1 MSYGLGFS
9 HQQVNRRC
17 NTVLHG
23 HRFTD
28 SNFKKLGRSVLMK
41 VKIVKSMDAASVAA
55 PHKAVTVIGG
65 ITEVALFAFA
75 ALVKV
80 VPVFPL

>member
-1 MSYGLGFS
+1 
-9 HQQVNRRC
+9 
-17 NTVLHG
+17 
-23 HRFTD
+23 
-28 SNFKKLGRSVLMK
+28 MK

-80 VPVFPL
+80 VPAGFQVGANSRTEDNKGQNGMDKGGICISA